1 MKIRHASEDDVRR
14 VIELWI
20 AMMDL
25 HRDIDTVFTRRKDG
39 HVAFEAFLRENIE
52 WEDAA
57 VIVAEDDGRVVGYIM
72 ARIQKSPPVLLRE
85 SYCEVFDISVDS
97 RCKRRG
103 VGRRLVEA
111 LQAWVVERGNDR
123 IVLNAAVGNDQS
135 VPFWRE
141 LGYEEFLL
149 VMAKNL

>member
-1 MKIRHASEDDVRR
+1 MFIRGRSGTGSLESEVELMKIRHASEDDVRR

-72 ARIQKSPPVLLRE
+72 ARIQKSPPVLLRMFAN
-85 SYCEVFDISVDS
+85 SWGTSVS
-97 RCKRRG
+97 R
-103 VGRRLVEA
+103 
-111 LQAWVVERGNDR
+111 
-123 IVLNAAVGNDQS
+123 
-135 VPFWRE
+135 
-141 LGYEEFLL
+141 
-149 VMAKNL
+149 